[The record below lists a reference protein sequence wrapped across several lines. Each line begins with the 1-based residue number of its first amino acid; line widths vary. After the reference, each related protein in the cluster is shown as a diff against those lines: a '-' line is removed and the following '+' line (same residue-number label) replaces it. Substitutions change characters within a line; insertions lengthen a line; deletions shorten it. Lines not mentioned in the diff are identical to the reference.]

1 MRIGF
6 PGTGT
11 AGRHLRPEVAGPEH
25 EIPPEP
31 DMMDQDTAELAY
43 RRGAGIEV
51 TLLWHRTTGEL
62 TVSVTDAASGASFE
76 LPVAADEALAAFHHP
91 YAYAAAQ
98 GGRVAPA
105 HCCAGAPSE
114 PRRAAFTA
122 PGSSRPIRLD
132 RLDRHPSLATA
143 LGPFTA
149 EAASNLPSGTD
160 AHRRR
165 RAGPPDHVST
175 LSGPG
180 IRPYPASCP
189 GRPAEGQP

>member
-11 AGRHLRPEVAGPEH
+11 AGRHLRPEVAGPGQEV
-25 EIPPEP
+25 PPEP

-51 TLLWHRTTGEL
+51 TLLWHRTSGEL

-98 GGRVAPA
+98 GVA
-105 HCCAGAPSE
+105 
-114 PRRAAFTA
+114 
-122 PGSSRPIRLD
+122 
-132 RLDRHPSLATA
+132 
-143 LGPFTA
+143 
-149 EAASNLPSGTD
+149 
-160 AHRRR
+160 
-165 RAGPPDHVST
+165 
-175 LSGPG
+175 
-180 IRPYPASCP
+180 Y
-189 GRPAEGQP
+189 